1 MTTPESCLGA
11 LRQSYVEQGLWQGKT
26 LLDYFDVAVARDPGK
41 TAIVAPGN
49 VRFTFVE
56 LAAAAERAT
65 FGLASVGV
73 GPGDVVSLQLPNCA
87 EFIVV
92 HLAATRL
99 GAITN
104 PLLPNYRAKEL
115 GYILKFAR
123 SKVLVTMQRYRNF
136 DHAAMY
142 AELRGQLPDLKEI
155 FTIGG
160 ADIAGMRPY
169 GELVAKS
176 GPLPKVL
183 LRGDDITALIFT
195 SGTES
200 TPKGVIHSHNT
211 AMFSTVQMARV
222 IRLTSEDV
230 VWMPSPI
237 AHGTGFQWG
246 VRQALTLGAS
256 IVLQDIW
263 DAEEALRLIE
273 AERCS
278 YVLSATSFVTMLLD
292 SPSLNSHDLSS
303 MRIFA
308 CAGAPIPRQ
317 LGERA
322 RAELGC
328 TLIGMWGMT
337 ECFVGSA
344 SPPDLSDDKLWCT
357 DGRAMPGTELAIFDA
372 DRNQILPPGEVG
384 ELATRGPHVA
394 LGYFNDPERSASTF
408 RENGWLFTNDL
419 ATIDQDGFIRIVG
432 RIKEIINRG
441 GLKISVREIED
452 LMIEIP
458 EIAQVAIVPIPD
470 ERLGERSC
478 ACVITRGGQGIEPKT
493 ITSYLQARGLAK
505 YKQPEFIALVK
516 EFPMTLSGKIQRFR
530 LREDIV
536 EGRIKKNPV

>member
-1 MTTPESCLGA
+1 MTTPKSCLGA

-115 GYILKFAR
+115 RYILKFAR

-408 RENGWLFTNDL
+408 RENGWLFTNPGGGWEYPAFLIAASL
-419 ATIDQDGFIRIVG
+419 ALFIMG
-432 RIKEIINRG
+432 DSAFALAPCPRG
-441 GLKISVREIED
+441 PQAIS
-452 LMIEIP
+452 
-458 EIAQVAIVPIPD
+458 
-470 ERLGERSC
+470 
-478 ACVITRGGQGIEPKT
+478 
-493 ITSYLQARGLAK
+493 
-505 YKQPEFIALVK
+505 
-516 EFPMTLSGKIQRFR
+516 
-530 LREDIV
+530 
-536 EGRIKKNPV
+536 

>member
-1 MTTPESCLGA
+1 MTTPKSCLGA

-115 GYILKFAR
+115 RYILKFAR